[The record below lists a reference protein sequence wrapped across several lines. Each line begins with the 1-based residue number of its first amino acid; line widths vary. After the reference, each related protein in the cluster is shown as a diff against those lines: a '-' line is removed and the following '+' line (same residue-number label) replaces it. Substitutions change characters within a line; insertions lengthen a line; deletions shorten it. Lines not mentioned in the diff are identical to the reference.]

1 MADAPNIGFSFT
13 GIINAIV
20 NLTSVMSK
28 LTTIISNSFVNVTTP
43 NTFTALQTFE
53 KPPIIAAGSNDTATL
68 LPEGLISAQSSAAGV
83 GNGADTTEDTL
94 FTYTLPANTLDATN
108 RGLRVRAFG
117 TVANNADSKTIRL
130 RFGAGVAY
138 AITAPTGTAASWFVE
153 GWIIR
158 TGASTQTSNFHA
170 QAGATV
176 VNPSTIAGT
185 EAETGN
191 IVIRVTGQAGAGN
204 ANDILANA
212 MTIEYQN

>member
-1 MADAPNIGFSFT
+1 MAELPPTGFSFT

-28 LTTIISNSFVNVTTP
+28 LTTIISNSFVNLSAP
-43 NTFTALQTFE
+43 NTFTAVQTFT
-53 KPPIIAAGSNDTATL
+53 KPPVIAAGSNDTATL
-68 LPEGLISAQSSAAGV
+68 QPEGLISAQSSAAGV

-94 FTYTLPANTLDATN
+94 FTFTLPANTLDATN

-117 TVANNADSKTIRL
+117 TVANNADTKTIRL
-130 RFGAGVAY
+130 RFGASVTY
-138 AITAPTGTAASWFVE
+138 SITAPTSTAASWFAE
-153 GWIIR
+153 GWIIK
-158 TGASTQTSNFHA
+158 TGGGAQTSSFHG
-170 QAGATV
+170 QAGSTV

-185 EAETGN
+185 EAETGA
-191 IVIRVTGQAGAGN
+191 IVIRVTGQAGTGN